1 MAMDA
6 TPELGMTTAGVIDEA
21 RVKKLVLYY
30 IGASTLF
37 LFVAGLL
44 GMLLRESQADLV
56 RIDPGLW
63 YAIMTAHGLG
73 AFVAWAAFA
82 VMGLSFW
89 VLAEVGFRMRPMGS
103 ALAWISWWTMVI
115 GVLGIV
121 VTTLGMNFGASW
133 VFLYPLPFGS
143 ANEWSDTATGLF
155 AASVLLVGVSIITWC
170 MAILHTVVGPG
181 LGAPEGTGVL
191 RRFGASLGFGYIWPK
206 TFRTERPLPYPV
218 IPLAVIGIDMIIATL
233 PLAALLVVMIMQSID
248 PSVTIDDLLAKNLL
262 WFFGHP
268 VVYLLLFPAVAVF
281 YLLVPRY
288 AKRELV
294 AGKIVAFAWFVAV
307 VVNVIV
313 WAHHIYM
320 DYPSGTIQATLN
332 ASMQPLTFAITLPS
346 AISLYSL
353 SATIWR
359 SDFEWTPAAKFL
371 GVAMLSWFTAGLQG
385 VVNATIVFNEAIHNT
400 MWVVGHFHNMALLN
414 IGLVIFAGI
423 YAFLPKLT
431 GKEWYSESLANS
443 HLVLTVVGG
452 YGMALPMLVQGLEG
466 APRRFAVLPSQYD
479 TLTQLTVPFVV
490 ITALGQVVFAYNLVQ
505 SLRGR
510 RYVRRE
516 TVLRS
521 AGLTA
526 SLLVG
531 ALAIGGS
538 AVAVHEKNAGES
550 AQKPE
555 LAGAGGA
562 AAGGAEATKQL
573 FVENCGSCHTLSA
586 AGSQGQVG
594 PNLDTVKL
602 DEAAILAAIKN
613 GGRGTGTMPKDLLVG
628 QEAQDVAAYVAKEAG
643 G

>member
-6 TPELGMTTAGVIDEA
+6 TPNIGAPTAAGVIDEA

-30 IGASTLF
+30 VGASTLF
-37 LFVAGLL
+37 FFVSGLL
-44 GMLLRESQADLV
+44 GLLLRESQADLV
-56 RIDPGLW
+56 RIEPGLW

-89 VLAEVGFRMRPMGS
+89 VLNEVGFRMRPLGS
-103 ALAWISWWTMVI
+103 AFAWIGWWTMVL
-115 GVLGIV
+115 GVVGIV
-121 VTTLGMNFGASW
+121 ITTLGMNFGASW
-133 VFLYPLPFGS
+133 VFLYPLPFNS
-143 ANEWSDTATGLF
+143 ANEWSDTASGMF
-155 AASVLLVGVSIITWC
+155 SASVLLVGVAIITWC
-170 MAILHTVVGPG
+170 LAILNTVVGPS
-181 LGAPEGTGVL
+181 LGAGDAGLP
-191 RRFGASLGFGYIWPK
+191 RRLGAALGFGYIWPK
-206 TFRTERPLPYPV
+206 VFRTERPLPYPV
-218 IPLAVIGIDMIIATL
+218 IPLTVIGIDMIIATL
-233 PLAALLVVMIMQSID
+233 PLAALLIVMIAQAVD
-248 PSVTIDDLLAKNLL
+248 PSVAIDDLLAKNLL

-268 VVYLLLFPAVAVF
+268 VVYLLLFPAVSVF

-313 WAHHIYM
+313 WAHHIYT
-320 DYPSGTIQATLN
+320 DYPEGTIQATLN

-371 GVAMLSWFTAGLQG
+371 GIAMLSWFTAGLQG
-385 VVNATIVFNEAIHNT
+385 IVNATIVFNEAIHNT

-431 GKEWYSESLANS
+431 GRQWYSESLANS

-479 TLTQLTVPFVV
+479 TLTQLTVPFVI
-490 ITALGQVVFAYNLVQ
+490 ITALGQVVFAYNLIQ
-505 SLRGR
+505 SLRGKR
-510 RYVRRE
+510 FVGRE

-526 SLLVG
+526 SLLAG
-531 ALAIGGS
+531 ALVIGGS
-538 AVAVHEKNAGES
+538 AVAVHEQGAGET
-550 AQKPE
+550 AKKPE
-555 LAGAGGA
+555 LATAGSE
-562 AAGGAEATKQL
+562 EATKQL

-586 AGSQGQVG
+586 AGTQGQVG
-594 PNLDTVKL
+594 PNLDTVRL
-602 DEAAILAAIKN
+602 DEAAIVAAIKN
-613 GGRGTGTMPKDLLVG
+613 GGAGTGTMPKDLLVG
-628 QEAQDVAAYVAKEAG
+628 QEAQDVAAYIAKEAG